1 MSYLVQGSTYIFELI
16 LSGRVMKKVLFLITI
31 LLMGCS
37 STSLIEN
44 WKDPDTVLFNANKVL
59 LVGMTQN
66 EEARSAFEEQLQKE
80 FDNRDVEAW
89 KSVDV
94 FDLSFTDSKKSE
106 AELDMVEQ
114 SLLDK
119 GFDAILFTKITGS
132 ENRENFLKSM
142 SRWEDG
148 QVRFNDD
155 YLEHQGIYFDSTYYE
170 NFKVYFAE
178 TTLYCICE
186 GKERAMIWRGIIE
199 IMDPSNVNKAIKDY
213 VKLVVTALEEQDL
226 IFIED
231 F

>member
-1 MSYLVQGSTYIFELI
+1 
-16 LSGRVMKKVLFLITI
+16 MKKVLFLITI

>member
-1 MSYLVQGSTYIFELI
+1 
-16 LSGRVMKKVLFLITI
+16 MKKILFLITI

-89 KSVDV
+89 KSIDV

-155 YLEHQGIYFDSTYYE
+155 YLEHQGIYFDNTYYE

>member
-1 MSYLVQGSTYIFELI
+1 MKKI
-16 LSGRVMKKVLFLITI
+16 LSLFTV

-44 WKDPDTVLFNANKVL
+44 WKDPETVLFNANKVL

-66 EEARSAFEEQLQKE
+66 QEARNAFEGQLQKE
-80 FDNRDVEAW
+80 FEKRDVEAW
-89 KSVDV
+89 KSMDV
-94 FDLSFTDSKKSE
+94 FDVSFTNSKKSE
-106 AELDMVEQ
+106 EELDMVEQ

-148 QVRFNDD
+148 QVRFNND
-155 YLEHQGIYFDSTYYE
+155 YLEHQGIYFDEAYYE

-213 VKLVVTALEEQDL
+213 VNLVVTALEEQDL
-226 IFIED
+226 IFIQD

>member
-1 MSYLVQGSTYIFELI
+1 
-16 LSGRVMKKVLFLITI
+16 MKKILFLITI

-80 FDNRDVEAW
+80 FENRDVEAW

-94 FDLSFTDSKKSE
+94 FDVSFTDSKKSE

-148 QVRFNDD
+148 RVRFNDD
-155 YLEHQGIYFDSTYYE
+155 YLEHQGIYFDNTYYE

>member
-1 MSYLVQGSTYIFELI
+1 
-16 LSGRVMKKVLFLITI
+16 MKKVLFLITI

-80 FDNRDVEAW
+80 FENRDVEAW

-94 FDLSFTDSKKSE
+94 FDVSFTDSKKSE

-155 YLEHQGIYFDSTYYE
+155 YLEHQGIYFDNTYYE